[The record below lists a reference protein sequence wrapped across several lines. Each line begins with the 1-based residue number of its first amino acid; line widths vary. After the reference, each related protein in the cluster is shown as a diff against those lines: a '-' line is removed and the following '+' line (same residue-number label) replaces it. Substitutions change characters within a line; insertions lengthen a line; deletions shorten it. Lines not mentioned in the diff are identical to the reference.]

1 MLGNM
6 LNIIHSSYITKK
18 HIPDDEEITKVLDRV
33 SKLRYASQPITD
45 KMKKSVLKIVRN
57 YVRLH
62 RGEFNSI
69 LDTGVADYIEVV
81 TRILLH
87 CTHEER
93 SKIFSNIK
101 EVEETIQRL
110 VHKI

>member
-1 MLGNM
+1 MLGFTGVN
-6 LNIIHSSYITKK
+6 LTVFWRQH
-18 HIPDDEEITKVLDRV
+18 
-33 SKLRYASQPITD
+33 
-45 KMKKSVLKIVRN
+45 
-57 YVRLH
+57 
-62 RGEFNSI
+62 
-69 LDTGVADYIEVV
+69 DTGVADYIEVV

>member
-57 YVRLH
+57 YVRQH
-62 RGEFNSI
+62 
-69 LDTGVADYIEVV
+69 DTGVADYIEVV

-87 CTHEER
+87 CTH
-93 SKIFSNIK
+93 
-101 EVEETIQRL
+101 
-110 VHKI
+110 